1 MERDRRKNNFV
12 SLASKDIFSDTWLY
26 RILEVS
32 NFFWFIRMCVD
43 LMGQNFRAENF

>member
-32 NFFWFIRMCVD
+32 NFFLVYKNVHG
-43 LMGQNFRAENF
+43 LNGAEF